1 MINLDNVTLLGID
14 CVDIDR
20 LIYAADV
27 SQKGIK
33 FKEVKLLTHFESD
46 DNRIINIPKIESIE
60 DYSEFMIKGL
70 NDYVDTDFVLVIQY
84 DGFVLNPEQWNPKF
98 LEFDYIGAPTKWGM

>member
-1 MINLDNVTLLGID
+1 MIQLDNVTLLGID

-46 DNRIINIPKIESIE
+46 DHRIVNIAKIDTIE
-60 DYSEFMIKGL
+60 AYSHFMVKQL
-70 NDYVDTDFVLVIQY
+70 NAYVSTDFVLIIQY
-84 DGFVLNPEQWNPKF
+84 DGFLS
-98 LEFDYIGAPTKWGM
+98 LIHI